1 MEHREH
7 REHGG
12 EHSYTKHHA
21 TDHGDTHHQLL
32 IMSINR
38 FSNANMHGAF
48 LDINWLW
55 GIRLEYLFIYLAVMF
70 FLSYMYLLNQYYLQ
84 RWIYTVAL

>member
-7 REHGG
+7 REHRG

-48 LDINWLW
+48 K
-55 GIRLEYLFIYLAVMF
+55 
-70 FLSYMYLLNQYYLQ
+70 S
-84 RWIYTVAL
+84 TT